1 MGLSF
6 MEAIIVIATV
16 IVLLVFLAW
25 ALDSGALAR
34 RMAGAAAAHGANF
47 SRQTRGMGRT
57 MLAYDPDKRLVCAAG
72 PKLPGAVVISA
83 DQITGVEVVAG
94 RINLGPPQRKSVLG
108 RAAAGGLLFGG
119 VGAVVGA
126 ASGLGGGR
134 GNDGLDCFYL
144 SIFTDHP
151 DLPHHAVI
159 FADYQK
165 ALEWRGRILAV
176 VGRGATAPV
185 PPES

>member
-1 MGLSF
+1 MGMGF
-6 MEAIIVIATV
+6 IEAIIVIATV
-16 IVLLVFLAW
+16 IALVVFLAW

-34 RMAGAAAAHGANF
+34 RMASAAAAHGADF

-57 MLAYDPDKRLVCAAG
+57 MLACDPDKRLVCAAG

-83 DQITGVEVVAG
+83 DRITGVEVAAG
-94 RINLGPPQRKSVLG
+94 RIDLGPPPRRSVLG

-119 VGAVVGA
+119 AGAVVGA
-126 ASGLGGGR
+126 VSGLGGSR
-134 GNDGLDCFYL
+134 GDGGLDCFYL

-165 ALEWRGRILAV
+165 AQEWRGRIVAL

-185 PPES
+185 PPAS